1 MSAVRNKGLAQR
13 LRMWWRDL
21 AALFWPPVCPVC
33 GRILPEGVPTVCM
46 WCRMEAPLTGFWLQV
61 DNPLVRKCWGLVP
74 VVQASAFLFFV
85 RGNGYRDLIH
95 AFKYDGRWR
104 LAREMGLWYGSE
116 MARGGLYADVDVVV
130 PVPLHLLKR
139 LRRGTTRPTTLPAA
153 SGPGLACRWMDTR
166 SAAGGITPVKP
177 ASRIASGGIMCATSL
192 KCAIR
197 NGCAANMCC
206 WWMMFLLP
214 EQLFFPVRRPFAG
227 GSGCADQHRRAG
239 RVAPSY
245 RIGLIFDGRR
255 DGSVRIPYIIQEGRR
270 TVAVCRCPAAA
281 FDACLQHADRQ
292 SVVNFGEKNLKK
304 KCRKV
309 CRQ

>member
-130 PVPLHLLKR
+130 PRAAASAETASARVQPGRLHC
-139 LRRGTTRPTTLPAA
+139 PAA

-214 EQLFFPVRRPFAG
+214 EQLFFPVRRPFCG
-227 GSGCADQHRRAG
+227 RFRMCGSASPCWPCRPVISNWPDIRREAG
-239 RVAPSY
+239 R
-245 RIGLIFDGRR
+245 
-255 DGSVRIPYIIQEGRR
+255 
-270 TVAVCRCPAAA
+270 
-281 FDACLQHADRQ
+281 
-292 SVVNFGEKNLKK
+292 FGAYTLYYT
-304 KCRKV
+304 RG
-309 CRQ
+309 

>member
-33 GRILPEGVPTVCM
+33 GRMLPEGVPTVCM
-46 WCRMEAPLTGFWLQV
+46 RCRMEAPLTGFWLQV

-139 LRRGTTRPTTLPAA
+139 LRRGYNQADYIARGIGA
-153 SGPGLACRWMDTR
+153 GL
-166 SAAGGITPVKP
+166 GVPVDGH
-177 ASRIASGGIMCATSL
+177 A
-192 KCAIR
+192 
-197 NGCAANMCC
+197 
-206 WWMMFLLP
+206 
-214 EQLFFPVRRPFAG
+214 V
-227 GSGCADQHRRAG
+227 
-239 RVAPSY
+239 
-245 RIGLIFDGRR
+245 GRR
-255 DGSVRIPYIIQEGRR
+255 RYNASQTRKSHRERWDNVRDIFEVRHPERLRGKHVLLVDDVFTTGATILSCAETILRAVPDVRISI
-270 TVAVCRCPAAA
+270 AVLAVSPRHIELA
-281 FDACLQHADRQ
+281 
-292 SVVNFGEKNLKK
+292 
-304 KCRKV
+304 
-309 CRQ
+309 